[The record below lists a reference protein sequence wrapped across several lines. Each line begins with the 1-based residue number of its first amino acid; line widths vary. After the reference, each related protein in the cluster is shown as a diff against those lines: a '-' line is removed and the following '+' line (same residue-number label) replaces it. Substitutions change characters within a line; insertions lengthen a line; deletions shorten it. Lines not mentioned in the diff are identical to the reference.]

1 MFKKLSSLLC
11 LIFVCGAFAG
21 DFAVSKLKLNHNDG
35 FYQKGEEIVLKGTLL
50 KAGKPAPDHKLRVNT
65 VWESKKVVATQDFP
79 CDGTPFK
86 VGFSSDKPGWV
97 YFTLQVIGPDGEVVR
112 NPGRK
117 VVQRRKKELVAE
129 IGAMI
134 SPEELRPADAIPADF
149 DEFWA
154 GEIAK
159 LNAVPMN
166 PRIEKIDSGREDIDL
181 YTVKLD
187 AGVSQPVT
195 AYLAVPVGA
204 KEKSLPIYLTF
215 LSGVNGDAPR
225 NSALNV
231 AAKGAVAMVA
241 TWHGFD
247 VNREQSYYDENCK
260 KIQAWKTATD
270 RESFYYREV
279 FVRALRAAQY
289 LKSRPEWNGRDF
301 LVQGGSLAGA
311 QTIAV
316 AALDPQV
323 TIAFIH
329 TPSHSGYNADLA
341 GRKRALP
348 FHWQSDKVM
357 TPTVRQSVPYCDV
370 AHLASRIRCECYF
383 CTAFADEVC
392 TPSNVYA
399 AYNNLPAGVKK
410 VMTTNTRTGHYG
422 TTDDFRARRRLNEF
436 FEELGKH

>member
-1 MFKKLSSLLC
+1 MFKKLSILLLFSFAC
-11 LIFVCGAFAG
+11 YVFAG
-21 DFAVSKLKLNHNDG
+21 DFSVRGLKLDHPDG
-35 FYQKGEEIVLKGTLL
+35 FYRKGEEIVLKGKLL

-65 VWESKKVVATQDFP
+65 IWESKKVVATQDFP
-79 CDGTPFK
+79 CDGTPFEVRFK
-86 VGFSSDKPGWV
+86 SDKPGWV
-97 YFTLQVIGPDGEVVR
+97 YFTLQVIGPDGQVVKK
-112 NPGRK
+112 PGRT

-134 SPEELRPADAIPADF
+134 SPEEIRPADAIPADF

-166 PRIEKIDSGREDIDL
+166 PRLEKIESGRQGIEL

-187 AGVSQPVT
+187 AGVSQPAT
-195 AYLAVPVGA
+195 GYLAVPVGA
-204 KEKSLPIYLTF
+204 KAKSLPVYLTF

-225 NSALNV
+225 NSALKV
-231 AAKGAVAMVA
+231 AGKGAVAMVA

-247 VNREQSYYDENCK
+247 VNREQAYYDRNCK

-270 RESFYYREV
+270 REAFYFREV
-279 FVRALRAAQY
+279 FIRALRAAQY

-301 LVQGGSLAGA
+301 LVGGGSLAGA
-311 QTIAV
+311 QTVAV

-323 TIAFIH
+323 TLAFIH

-370 AHLASRIRCECYF
+370 THLASRIRCESYF

-410 VMTTNTRTGHYG
+410 VMTTNPHTGHYG
-422 TTDDFRARRRLNEF
+422 TTDDFRARQRMDEF
-436 FEELGKH
+436 FKNLRKR